1 MFQIL
6 TEKLELVLLIGTT
19 ILIPILAI
27 LMTYRYK
34 HKPVPHREI
43 PRGSQID
50 AILLA
55 EANEKR
61 FEADHAVFQ
70 LIDNA
75 VTSGQLFLQPG
86 FGRSQLMR
94 IGGVDKNRLCSII
107 RRFAGTNVSGYINHK
122 RMTYAVKLMEQNPHY
137 TIDALAKACG
147 MRSQATF
154 IRIFRNRYDM
164 SPTEYKHTYLHVG

>member
-43 PRGSQID
+43 PRGSHID

-55 EANEKR
+55 EAN
-61 FEADHAVFQ
+61 V
-70 LIDNA
+70 
-75 VTSGQLFLQPG
+75 
-86 FGRSQLMR
+86 
-94 IGGVDKNRLCSII
+94 
-107 RRFAGTNVSGYINHK
+107 
-122 RMTYAVKLMEQNPHY
+122 
-137 TIDALAKACG
+137 
-147 MRSQATF
+147 
-154 IRIFRNRYDM
+154 
-164 SPTEYKHTYLHVG
+164 